1 MRLGARARGALLHG
15 EIPEAAGEGMAR
27 GRVFWSSVLP
37 LLSCC
42 CWPGSGVRGC
52 QHARPLAAAA
62 EAMAPPQAGA
72 AAFCPPTGWALRLA
86 VCSLAGSTGA
96 AAAPSTPAVPG
107 RRCGVLAIA
116 CAPRAAAYDAARA
129 AAAQPSTQPLRRRL
143 PPLAFLGL
151 KGGSPSSSRVSAA
164 QIRQSRLDSSFI
176 Q

>member
-1 MRLGARARGALLHG
+1 
-15 EIPEAAGEGMAR
+15 
-27 GRVFWSSVLP
+27 
-37 LLSCC
+37 
-42 CWPGSGVRGC
+42 
-52 QHARPLAAAA
+52 
-62 EAMAPPQAGA
+62 MAPPQAGA

>member
-1 MRLGARARGALLHG
+1 MRLGPARALAHG
-15 EIPEAAGEGMAR
+15 QLPTAAGEGMAR

-42 CWPGSGVRGC
+42 CWGPGSGVRGC

-62 EAMAPPQAGA
+62 EAMAPHPAGA
-72 AAFCPPTGWALRLA
+72 AAFCSPASWALRLA

-96 AAAPSTPAVPG
+96 AAAPSTSAVPG
-107 RRCGVLAIA
+107 RRCGVLAMA
-116 CAPRAAAYDAARA
+116 CAQRAAAYDAARA
-129 AAAQPSTQPLRRRL
+129 AAAPPSTQPLRRRL
-143 PPLAFLGL
+143 PTLAFLGL